1 MKPVFI
7 DTMGWYCLFDRGEAK
22 HDEARAIMVELG
34 RARTPLV
41 TSDYVVDETATLLV
55 ARRAGGLLGEF
66 FELIEH
72 SAALTLT
79 PIGPGR
85 FREACGYLLKH
96 REQGYSFTDVTSF
109 IVMRE
114 LGMADALTDDL
125 HFEEAGFGC
134 LLRGR

>member
-7 DTMGWYCLFDRGEAK
+7 DTAGWACLLDRREARHGEA
-22 HDEARAIMVELG
+22 ARLMVECG
-34 RARTPLV
+34 QMRRPLV
-41 TSDYVVDETATLLV
+41 TTDYVVDETATLLI

-66 FELIEH
+66 FELIER

-79 PIGPGR
+79 PVGPGR

-96 REQGYSFTDVTSF
+96 RDQGYSFTDLTSF

-114 LGMADALTDDL
+114 LGMTDALTEDR
-125 HFEEAGFGC
+125 HFEKAGFRR
-134 LLRGR
+134 LL